1 MWVPFLILHI
11 GFAFFFFFCLNFFLG
26 SHCFVSL
33 NFTFWVFFLFYF
45 SSHNCEMWVHRAI
58 LFCFFNCLLLVWTV
72 KKRSLFSKFCF
83 LNSSNCLFSV
93 QDYLSPKC
101 LMGPIKFGD
110 TLCVNVFLPIIMISK
125 TLTIVFVCFFNF
137 GCGCVFTLLASICFC
152 FSGLLDYCFYWL
164 FEEGQ

>member
-1 MWVPFLILHI
+1 MGSSCNFVLFFQLPF
-11 GFAFFFFFCLNFFLG
+11 ACLNCQKTFF
-26 SHCFVSL
+26 V
-33 NFTFWVFFLFYF
+33 
-45 SSHNCEMWVHRAI
+45 
-58 LFCFFNCLLLVWTV
+58 
-72 KKRSLFSKFCF
+72 SKFCF
-83 LNSSNCLFSV
+83 LNSSNCLFSVV

-152 FSGLLDYCFYWL
+152 FSGPLDYCFY
-164 FEEGQ
+164 